1 MHVGGDLGRNLDR
14 RIVFPLVE
22 MLTHYVKHYIPRHDA
37 CGLDGAYYLLGFLA
51 CCALGPARAGA
62 RSTVQHDF
70 PPELIISLVFLPVA
84 LFGRPAPGRAP
95 PCNLNFLLS
104 FPLVDRLSLLVNVWS
119 PTDDRAH
126 AAVSHVGCA
135 RRNARQVLP
144 PSSQLRICAQIPQNR
159 GVFKSTEITNVLDN
173 IK

>member
-22 MLTHYVKHYIPRHDA
+22 MPTHYVPRHDA

-51 CCALGPARAGA
+51 CRALGPARAGA

>member
-1 MHVGGDLGRNLDR
+1 MMPAASMALIISLVFLPVAPLGRPAPGRAPPCNM
-14 RIVFPLVE
+14 IF
-22 MLTHYVKHYIPRHDA
+22 
-37 CGLDGAYYLLGFLA
+37 LLSF
-51 CCALGPARAGA
+51 
-62 RSTVQHDF
+62 
-70 PPELIISLVFLPVA
+70 ISLVFLPVA

>member
-37 CGLDGAYYLLGFLA
+37 CGLDGAYY
-51 CCALGPARAGA
+51 
-62 RSTVQHDF
+62 
-70 PPELIISLVFLPVA
+70 
-84 LFGRPAPGRAP
+84 
-95 PCNLNFLLS
+95 
-104 FPLVDRLSLLVNVWS
+104 LSLLVNVWS